1 MIATLLLDFQI
12 RQIMLSKDFIET
24 AEGLMFAVVLSGYEQ
39 GKSLCFLRYIKEG
52 TRWVKIDT
60 NLANK
65 LLKQQYP
72 EYLHY
77 SKKLDAH
84 LHAVDVS
91 NIIKHHQPR
100 KRLQSLLQA
109 ESLDAIETDLVYL
122 VNLLKDKQVDLT
134 QLGVT
139 GSVLIGA
146 QQNSSDLDLVFYD
159 RATFQHCRN
168 LLRQL
173 ITENTLQHLDEQAWQ
188 DSYDRRSCDLNY
200 AEYVWHERRKYNKAL
215 VKGRKFDLSFIIES
229 QEPSTNTYQK
239 CGHITLQ
246 AIVIDDTYAF
256 DYPAEFKLDHVEISH
271 VVCFTATYT
280 GQAIKGELI
289 EISGQVEQASDGLK
303 RIVVGSSREAQGEYI
318 KVIHA

>member
-1 MIATLLLDFQI
+1 
-12 RQIMLSKDFIET
+12 MLSKDFIET

-39 GKSLCFLRYIKEG
+39 GKSLCFLRYIKEDA
-52 TRWVKIDT
+52 RWLKVDT
-60 NLANK
+60 DQANN

-72 EYLHY
+72 DYLYY
-77 SKKLDAH
+77 SAVLDAH
-84 LHAVDVS
+84 IHAVDINS
-91 NIIKHHQPR
+91 ITKHHQPR
-100 KRLQSLLQA
+100 GRLQTLLQT

-122 VNLLKDKQVDLT
+122 ANLLKEHHVDLKHV
-134 QLGVT
+134 GVT

-229 QEPSTNTYQK
+229 QEPGANTYQK
-239 CGHITLQ
+239 CGRITLQ
-246 AIVIDDTYAF
+246 AIVVDDTYAF
-256 DYPAEFKLDHVEISH
+256 DYPAEFKLDHEEITH

-289 EISGQVEQASDGLK
+289 EIAGQVEQASDGLK
-303 RIVVGSSREAQGEYI
+303 RIVVGSSREALGEYI